1 MRVNRAEYD
10 GVAEVALSLLIGAVS
25 EGVLFY
31 ETRHEGFDRPLVPV
45 DLVMGPLDDDLS
57 IEVHMGGRVF
67 NKSLLEFGRR
77 AVIRANHQEP

>member
-10 GVAEVALSLLIGAVS
+10 GFAEIAMRLLVETVN
-25 EGVLFY
+25 EGVLYY
-31 ETRHEGFDRPLVPV
+31 ETRHEGFGEPLVPV
-45 DLVMGPLDDDLS
+45 DFVIGPLDDDLS